1 MARIE
6 GTDRGGSPLA
16 RLAFWVSRRR
26 YGKVLGPLKLY
37 ARHSAVLYGTGQ
49 MDIALRRARRVPV
62 NLRELAV
69 LRVATRIGC
78 PF

>member
-1 MARIE
+1 MARIG
-6 GTDRGGSPLA
+6 GTDRGDSPLA
-16 RLAFWVSRRR
+16 RLAFWISRRR
-26 YGKVLGPLKLY
+26 HGKVVGPLKLY

-49 MDIALRRARRVPV
+49 MDMALRRARRVPV

-69 LRVATRIGC
+69 LRVSMQIGC